1 MEQQKQRNSAI
12 DAALALRQ
20 LFYIGDD
27 VLEKVATL
35 RYLGWILLQDDDGIQ
50 AVRFQIKKAQDIWAR
65 VSQILRADNTPSK
78 ISAMF

>member
-1 MEQQKQRNSAI
+1 
-12 DAALALRQ
+12 

-35 RYLGWILLQDDDGIQ
+35 RYLGWILLQDDDGIR
-50 AVRFQIKKAQDIWAR
+50 AVRIQIKKARGIWAR
-65 VSQILRADNTPSK
+65 VSQILRADNTPPK